1 MGNVNSKQNGNETAA
16 EDVNIDE
23 VARPIQEL
31 VAPTEDEQ
39 PSEASIFDVSD
50 ALVGA
55 EAGGRANAIVA
66 ANGIGR
72 DACGVL
78 FDKPIIWR
86 RSPDSELPPGWMV
99 ARIPASQLRKERGHR
114 LARLA
119 KQARTT
125 LARDNAVRL
134 AGGLSRRCRVFLH
147 EDDGYEPIHERLV
160 CQHCQEARR
169 LRERSESS

>member
-1 MGNVNSKQNGNETAA
+1 MGNVKSSHNCNETAA

-23 VARPIQEL
+23 IARPIPEP

-50 ALVGA
+50 ALVSA
-55 EAGGRANAIVA
+55 EAGGRANALVG
-66 ANGIGR
+66 ANAIGR
-72 DACGVL
+72 DACDVL

-86 RSPDSELPPGWMV
+86 RAPDSELPPGWMV
-99 ARIPASQLRKERGHR
+99 ARIPASQLRNERGHR
-114 LARLA
+114 LARLVKE
-119 KQARTT
+119 KQTT

-134 AGGLSRRCRVFLH
+134 AGGLSRRCRAFL
-147 EDDGYEPIHERLV
+147 DDGDEYVPIHERLV